1 MFDADAVED
10 GDEVDDLDLL
20 DEAGDKAGSTQPLS
34 PPSTAENEVEA
45 GKVGGMAAARE
56 DLENVEIRHTVSKS
70 DTVLTIARK
79 YAADVSYDRALAV
92 HQAD

>member
-34 PPSTAENEVEA
+34 PPPTAEDDAEA
-45 GKVGGMAAARE
+45 GKLGGMAKEGE
-56 DLENVEIRHTVSKS
+56 DVEIRHTVSKS